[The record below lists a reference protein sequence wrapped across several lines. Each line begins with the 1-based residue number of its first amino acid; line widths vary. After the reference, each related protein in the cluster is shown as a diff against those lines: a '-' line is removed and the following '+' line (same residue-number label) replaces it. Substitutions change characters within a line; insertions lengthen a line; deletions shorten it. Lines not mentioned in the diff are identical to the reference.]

1 MDSSNNSTDWAEMN
15 VLPDDER
22 FDEQYLEEAHSII
35 EGLERLKADAH
46 ALEDQRGISRSDF
59 RGLDKAI
66 DAAKL
71 MRLARFDGIL
81 DMNRERVLGMRSSI
95 ALLLYGSD
103 SSEFEKAL
111 DAEAAYFAT
120 RWNRPRDE
128 LMKLFRA
135 EHEFSDRLRREQTM
149 ADIKMAV

>member
-22 FDEQYLEEAHSII
+22 FDEQYLEEANSII

-66 DAAKL
+66 DAAT
-71 MRLARFDGIL
+71 
-81 DMNRERVLGMRSSI
+81 RS
-95 ALLLYGSD
+95 
-103 SSEFEKAL
+103 F
-111 DAEAAYFAT
+111 
-120 RWNRPRDE
+120 RW
-128 LMKLFRA
+128 
-135 EHEFSDRLRREQTM
+135 HS
-149 ADIKMAV
+149 